1 MEFELNGIEYRVSQ
15 LDARR
20 QFHIMRRLSPMLAE
34 LAAAVNVQ
42 SDGLDAL
49 QPLAN
54 ALAGMSDSDA
64 DYCLFGL
71 LACVQKR
78 QGKTWSKICV
88 DNQLMFADMTMP
100 VMLQIAVKAFQF
112 NFSDFF
118 KSPAQILKP
127 SASKPENLSNG

>member
-1 MEFELNGIEYRVSQ
+1 MEFELNGIEYRVNN

-34 LAAAVNVQ
+34 LATAVNAK
-42 SDGLDAL
+42 SGSLDAL

-100 VMLQIAVKAFQF
+100 IMLQIAFKAFQF
-112 NFSDFF
+112 NFGDFF
-118 KSPAQILKP
+118 QQPAQILNTTV
-127 SASKPENLSNG
+127 SKPKSL

>member
-1 MEFELNGIEYRVSQ
+1 MEFELNGVEYRVSN

-34 LAAAVNVQ
+34 LATAVNVK
-42 SDGLDAL
+42 SESLDAL

-100 VMLQIAVKAFQF
+100 VMLQLAVKAFQF
-112 NFSDFF
+112 NFGDFF
-118 KSPAQILKP
+118 QQPAQILN
-127 SASKPENLSNG
+127 ATVSKPKSP